1 MAKEL
6 SDKSQEEQR
15 ELDDLGKILKKRD
28 KGTAIRVEEDFIY
41 GKVGGREVMLML
53 RSKYDR
59 YKKLLSKYKSP
70 QKKADDEKVSKNL
83 YKDLHEFFSDSNNF
97 D

>member
-41 GKVGGREVMLML
+41 GKIGGREVMLML

-70 QKKADDEKVSKNL
+70 KKNVADLILNFQRINL
-83 YKDLHEFFSDSNNF
+83 AQDFNTQRL
-97 D
+97 